1 MKRLLLVLIS
11 MVCIGLLFIACSK
24 KTAMVQAEK
33 PQTVTPAPTAQP
45 SKPAVQPPTQPAK
58 REEPAPAKREE
69 PAPAPAK
76 SVLPDKTDLEQN
88 LSVRT
93 TLEDKVLQLETIHF
107 DYDSYELRTDA
118 IKILEESAHL
128 LRKYPTA
135 TVTIEGHCDERGTVE
150 YNIALGERRAW
161 AVKSYLVDFGI
172 NPENLITISYGK
184 EKPIDPGHDE
194 DAWEKNRRAAIV
206 PNPE

>member
-1 MKRLLLVLIS
+1 MKKLLLGLIS
-11 MVCIGLLFIACSK
+11 IVCIGLLFNACSK
-24 KTAMVQAEK
+24 KTAMVQPEK
-33 PQTVTPAPTAQP
+33 PQAVSPAPSAQP
-45 SKPAVQPPTQPAK
+45 SKPAVQPPIQPEK
-58 REEPAPAKREE
+58 KEEPAPT
-69 PAPAPAK
+69 PAR
-76 SVLPDKTDLEQN
+76 SVIPDKTDLEQN
-88 LSVRT
+88 LTVKT

-107 DYDSYELRTDA
+107 DYNSYELRSDA
-118 IKILEESAHL
+118 IKILAESARL
-128 LRKYPTA
+128 LKKYPTA

-161 AVKSYLVDFGI
+161 AVKSYLVEYGI
-172 NPENLITISYGK
+172 DPGNLITISYGK

>member
-1 MKRLLLVLIS
+1 MKKLLLVLIP
-11 MVCIGLLFIACSK
+11 MLCIGLVFNACSK
-24 KTAMVQAEK
+24 KTAMVQPEK
-33 PQTVTPAPTAQP
+33 PQTVTPAPAQP

-58 REEPAPAKREE
+58 REEPAPAK
-69 PAPAPAK
+69 A
-76 SVLPDKTDLEQN
+76 VVPDKTDREQN
-88 LSVRT
+88 LSVKT

-107 DYDSYELRTDA
+107 DYDSYELRPDA
-118 IKILEESAHL
+118 IKVLEESGRL
-128 LRKYPTA
+128 LKIYPTA

-161 AVKSYLVDFGI
+161 AVKSYLVEYGI

>member
-11 MVCIGLLFIACSK
+11 MVCIGLLFNACSK

-33 PQTVTPAPTAQP
+33 PQTVTAAPTAQP

-118 IKILEESAHL
+118 IKILEESARL

>member
-1 MKRLLLVLIS
+1 MKKLLLVLIP
-11 MVCIGLLFIACSK
+11 MLCIGLIFNACSK
-24 KTAMVQAEK
+24 KTAMVQPEK
-33 PQTVTPAPTAQP
+33 PQTVTPAPAQP
-45 SKPAVQPPTQPAK
+45 SKPAVQPLTQSVK
-58 REEPAPAKREE
+58 QEEPAPAK
-69 PAPAPAK
+69 AVK
-76 SVLPDKTDLEQN
+76 LDKTDLEQS
-88 LSVRT
+88 LSVKT

-107 DYDSYELRTDA
+107 DYDSYELRPDA
-118 IKILEESAHL
+118 IKILEESGRL
-128 LRKYPTA
+128 LKKYPLA

-161 AVKSYLVDFGI
+161 AVKSYLVEYGI

-194 DAWEKNRRAAIV
+194 SAWSKNRRAAIV